1 MWISS
6 HLIPNMSRKG
16 RKIQIRSKTI
26 RQTIFKRLSVPTKI
40 KYFQISYIMFKKD
53 TVKHK
58 YAKILIFKTFKIQA
72 N

>member
-1 MWISS
+1 MNIFS
-6 HLIPNMSRKG
+6 LDPKYVKKRKKNPNK
-16 RKIQIRSKTI
+16 KQDNK
-26 RQTIFKRLSVPTKI
+26 TIFKRLSVPTKI